1 MAIPE
6 HVLDAQAFLK
16 AARDGVVLDVRSP
29 GEFAQGHLPGAVSFP
44 LFTDEERAAVG
55 TTYKQVG
62 KAEAIDQGL
71 GLVGPKLQALAAR
84 ARTLFEGQASR
95 KPLLIYCWRGGMRS
109 GSVDWLI
116 RTSEIPTARCD
127 GGYKAC
133 RTLLNQVLE
142 APRPYVVVGGMTGSA
157 KTEVLHA
164 LHDAGEEVVDLEG
177 MARHFGSAF
186 GNLDRHAQPSTEQFA
201 NDLAWRL
208 VEIDARSSGE
218 SRPRPIWVE
227 NESRQIGR
235 VHVPETFHKH
245 LRRAPVFELERT
257 EDDRVRHL
265 LSMYGDAS
273 RDALTDAFERI
284 RTKLGGQHAQAA
296 IAHVEAGELAEA
308 ARIAL
313 VYYDKTYRHGLDQ
326 RERMR
331 PVDGCGL
338 DPVKTAERCVSA
350 HNEWNPWNLPL
361 TSS

>member
-1 MAIPE
+1 MAISE
-6 HVLDAQAFLK
+6 HVHDAQAFLE

-29 GEFAQGHLPGAVSFP
+29 SEFAKGHLPGSVSFP

-62 KAEAIDQGL
+62 KAEAMDQGL
-71 GLVGPKLQALAAR
+71 GLVGPKLRALVAR
-84 ARTLFEGQASR
+84 ARALFEGQSSR

-109 GSVDWLI
+109 GSIDWLI
-116 RTSEIPTARCD
+116 RTSGIPTMRCD

-133 RTLLNQVLE
+133 RTHLNQVLE
-142 APRPYVVVGGMTGSA
+142 APRSYVVLGGMTGSA

-164 LHDAGEEVVDLEG
+164 LRKSGEEVVDLEG

-186 GNLDRHAQPSTEQFA
+186 GNLDSHAQPSTEQFA

-208 VEIDARSSGE
+208 EEIDARTSST
-218 SRPRPIWVE
+218 SRLQPIWVE

-245 LRRAPVFELERT
+245 LRQAPVLELERT
-257 EDDRVRHL
+257 GDDRVRHL

-273 RDALTDAFERI
+273 RTALTDAFERI

-331 PVDGCGL
+331 AVDGRGL
-338 DPVKTAERCVSA
+338 DPMKTAERCVSA

>member
-6 HVLDAQAFLK
+6 QVLDAKAFLA
-16 AARDGVVLDVRSP
+16 AARESVVLDVRSP
-29 GEFAQGHLPGAVSFP
+29 GEYAQGHVPGALSFP
-44 LFTDEERAAVG
+44 LFTDEERAVVG

-62 KAEAIDQGL
+62 KTEAIDQGL

-84 ARTLFEGQASR
+84 ARQLFEAQGSR

-116 RTSEIPTARCD
+116 RTAEIPTSRCD

-133 RTLLNQVLE
+133 RAHLNQVLE
-142 APRPYVVVGGMTGSA
+142 RPRPYVVVGGMTGAA
-157 KTEVLHA
+157 KTEVIHSLEQ
-164 LHDAGEEVVDLEG
+164 LGEEVVDLEG

-186 GNLDRHAQPSTEQFA
+186 GNLDQHEQPSTEHFA
-201 NDLAWRL
+201 NVLAYRL
-208 VEIDARSSGE
+208 MVLDAQSSHAGQ
-218 SRPRPIWVE
+218 RPIWVE

-245 LRRAPVFELERT
+245 LRVAPVVEIERT
-257 EDDRVRHL
+257 EEDRVAHL
-265 LSMYGDAS
+265 LSMYGQAS
-273 RDALTDAFERI
+273 AGALVDAFDRI

-296 IAHVEAGELAEA
+296 IAHVHAGELAEA

-326 RERMR
+326 REHMR
-331 PVDGCGL
+331 AVDGRGL
-338 DPVKTAERCVSA
+338 DPMKTAKRCVSA
-350 HNEWNPWNLPL
+350 HNKWNPWNLPL
-361 TSS
+361 TSN

>member
-1 MAIPE
+1 MPISE
-6 HVLDAQAFLK
+6 HVLDAQAFLE

-84 ARTLFEGQASR
+84 ARNLFEGQASR

-133 RTLLNQVLE
+133 RTHLNQVLE

-164 LHDAGEEVVDLEG
+164 LHDAREEVVDLEG

-208 VEIDARSSGE
+208 VEIDAQTSSG
-218 SRPRPIWVE
+218 SRPIWVE

-245 LRRAPVFELERT
+245 LRQSPVLELERT
-257 EDDRVRHL
+257 EDDRVKHL

-273 RDALTDAFERI
+273 RAALTDAFERI

-331 PVDGCGL
+331 AVDGRGL
-338 DPVKTAERCVSA
+338 DPTKTAERCVSA
-350 HNEWNPWNLPL
+350 HNEWNPWNLPP
-361 TSS
+361 TSN

>member
-1 MAIPE
+1 MAISE
-6 HVLDAQAFLK
+6 QVLDAAAFLD

-29 GEFAQGHLPGAVSFP
+29 GEFAQGHIPGAVSFP
-44 LFTDEERAAVG
+44 LFSDDERAAVG

-71 GLVGPKLQALAAR
+71 GLVGPKLQALASRAR
-84 ARTLFEGQASR
+84 ALFEGQTSR

-116 RTSEIPTARCD
+116 RTSEIPTLRCD

-133 RTLLNQVLE
+133 RTHLNQVLE

-164 LHDAGEEVVDLEG
+164 LQRAGEHVVDLEG

-208 VEIDARSSGE
+208 TELDGRVGMGDSQV
-218 SRPRPIWVE
+218 IWVE
-227 NESRQIGR
+227 NESRQIGH
-235 VHVPETFHKH
+235 VHVPEMFHKH
-245 LRRAPVFELERT
+245 LRQAPVLEIERSV
-257 EDDRVRHL
+257 EDRVAHL
-265 LSMYGDAS
+265 LAMYGEAS
-273 RDALTDAFERI
+273 RPALTRAFDRI

-296 IAHVEAGELAEA
+296 IAHVEAGELDQA

-313 VYYDKTYRHGLDQ
+313 MYYDKTYRHGLNQ
-326 RERMR
+326 RQRMR
-331 PVDGCGL
+331 AVDGRGL
-338 DPVKTAERCVSA
+338 DPESTADRCIRTQ
-350 HNEWNPWNLPL
+350 NEWNPWNLPL